1 MDRTFTIFNKYLNTV
16 NFDSPV
22 VPNLSFGS
30 SEMRLAVSIDVQS
43 GKAEGTSLFVVTLHV
58 TVIPQIENQEIFKI
72 ELGYSALVEILD
84 KNMEEDNLK
93 KILQIEVPQNLY
105 NHIRILV
112 WNLTD
117 ASAFPPIMLED
128 YDFSSQ
134 CVSSLGNYIWGDDD
148 NWTFPSENSGCL
160 LGYDW
165 IMKEICSVGE
175 GARFISTLKQITGLD
190 LSKYEEL
197 PLYKYYYRF
206 LVPIEYNHPYYGAE
220 VCDES
225 FWGLLFQLLF
235 AENEL
240 GKVKIIDM
248 DNRAPEIE
256 FTYNNTL
263 RKVSNLT
270 IGELKDIVSELATHA
285 LMHTCVDI
293 CDMNINQEYADKLRD
308 DYPILKEELFR
319 LYNVNRTD
327 SPLESVFFAE
337 NIYAHIKECDI
348 QTFPYRL

>member
-1 MDRTFTIFNKYLNTV
+1 MNRTFTIFNKYLNTV

-22 VPNLSFGS
+22 VPNLSFGT
-30 SEMRLAVSIDVQS
+30 SEVRLAVSIDVQS

-58 TVIPQIENQEIFKI
+58 TVKPQIENQEIFKI

-84 KNMEEDNLK
+84 KNMEEDDLK

-134 CVSSLGNYIWGDDD
+134 CVSSLGNVIWGDDD
-148 NWTFPSENSGCL
+148 NWVFSSENSGCL

-165 IMKEICSVGE
+165 IMKEICSVEE
-175 GARFISTLKQITGLD
+175 GARFISTFKQITGLD

-206 LVPIEYNHPYYGAE
+206 LVPIEYNHPCYGTE
-220 VCDES
+220 ECEES
-225 FWGLLFQLLF
+225 FWKLLFQLLF
-235 AENEL
+235 AEKEL
-240 GKVKIIDM
+240 GEVKIIGA
-248 DNRAPEIE
+248 DNNIPEIE
-256 FTYNNTL
+256 FTYNNMRRNVSDLTL
-263 RKVSNLT
+263 E
-270 IGELKDIVSELATHA
+270 ELKDIVLELAMHA
-285 LMHTCVDI
+285 FTHTCMDI
-293 CDMNINQEYADKLRD
+293 YNMNVNQEYIDKLRED
-308 DYPILKEELFR
+308 RPLLKEEIFK
-319 LYNVNRTD
+319 LYDVGLD
-327 SPLESVFFAE
+327 SSQESISFAE
-337 NIYAHIKECDI
+337 YIYNHIKECDI
-348 QTFPYRL
+348 QTLPYRF